1 VTALAGHISWG
12 QPGLVSQSP
21 GRPELQQQ
29 LRHLHGSFAR
39 CQEKRRLFLRR
50 RPESPGAGT
59 VRESPPPGSLCPP
72 VRHWAP
78 PPWSL
83 LDSPAFGLFSG
94 GCDVAHPTVLGIFI
108 RSSLEE
114 RAGGSGVVHSSGP
127 VQCSF
132 S

>member
-1 VTALAGHISWG
+1 MTALAGHISWG

-39 CQEKRRLFLRR
+39 CQEKRRLF
-50 RPESPGAGT
+50 
-59 VRESPPPGSLCPP
+59 
-72 VRHWAP
+72 
-78 PPWSL
+78 
-83 LDSPAFGLFSG
+83 
-94 GCDVAHPTVLGIFI
+94 PTVLGIFI